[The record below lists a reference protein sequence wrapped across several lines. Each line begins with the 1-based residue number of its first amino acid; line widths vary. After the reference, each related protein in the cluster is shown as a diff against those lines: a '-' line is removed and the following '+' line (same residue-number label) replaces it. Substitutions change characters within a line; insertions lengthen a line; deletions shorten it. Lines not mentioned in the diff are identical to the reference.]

1 MQCPDCGGNKL
12 KIDVVFSGSVSCKF
26 HGDEAFELCEATE
39 LDSHWHDDSACL
51 CPGCGWRGH
60 VREAKPTEQEGD
72 LIQSLESDLQVLQR
86 ELKSGTCPET
96 VQAPLRNL
104 MEAVRAL
111 RLQVA
116 LLERIKSSR
125 VSDDSSHSGDTVFF

>member
-1 MQCPDCGGNKL
+1 MHCPECGANKL
-12 KIDVVFSGSVSCKF
+12 KIDVVFAGSVSCKF

-39 LDSHWHDDSACL
+39 LDSHWHDDSACH
-51 CPGCGWRGH
+51 CPGCGWRGQ
-60 VREAKPTEQEGD
+60 VRDAKPTEDDGD
-72 LIQSLESDLQVLQR
+72 LIRSIESDLQALQR
-86 ELKSGTCPET
+86 ELNSGTCPKTVET
-96 VQAPLRNL
+96 PLQNL

-125 VSDDSSHSGDTVFF
+125 ISDDSSQSSDTVFF

>member
-12 KIDVVFSGSVSCKF
+12 KIDVVFAGSVSCRF

-39 LDSHWHDDSACL
+39 LDSHWHDDSACH
-51 CPGCGWRGH
+51 CPACGWRGH
-60 VREAKPTEQEGD
+60 VREAKPVENEHD
-72 LIQSLESDLQVLQR
+72 IARSVEADLQALQR
-86 ELKSGTCPET
+86 ELKSGTCPDSVE
-96 VQAPLRNL
+96 APLRNL

-116 LLERIKSSR
+116 LLERIKSSS
-125 VSDDSSHSGDTVFF
+125 VCDDSAHSGDTVLF